1 MKLKKIAS
9 LALAGVMAV
18 SMLTACGEANNNDDT
33 QKPTEPDVTPAAGYS
48 DTFEGRLG
56 SVAGSKI
63 SMSDSN
69 ELDSALKAA
78 MDFAAHNHIAYNYDE
93 NLNKKVTFV
102 KGATNDGND
111 LHQVAAELIK
121 KADTDRES
129 MNKDD
134 ESKVINVL
142 KAESKYNKDVKYD
155 KDNVDVVMMYVVNG
169 GLSTEAAVMEVA
181 DELNTY
187 IEQLDMSYDKYPDT
201 GDSTS
206 EVVYNYTGSVSADT
220 ITLDADH
227 GKSMTFVAVEIVR
240 HLGR

>member
-9 LALAGVMAV
+9 LVLAGVMAV
-18 SMLTACGEANNNDDT
+18 SMLTACGEANNNNDT

-48 DTFEGRLG
+48 ATFEGRLG

-78 MDFAAHNHIAYNYDE
+78 MDFAAHNHIANNYDK
-93 NLNKKVTFV
+93 NLNNQVTFV

-129 MNKDD
+129 MNKKD
-134 ESKVINVL
+134 ESEVITVL
-142 KAESKYNKDVKYD
+142 KPDYNGVKYD

-187 IEQLDMSYDKYPDT
+187 IEQLDMSYDKYPVGGK

>member
-9 LALAGVMAV
+9 LALAGIMAV
-18 SMLTACGEANNNDDT
+18 SMLTACGEGNNVDDT

-78 MDFAAHNHIAYNYDE
+78 MDFAAHNHIANNYDK
-93 NLNKKVTFV
+93 NLNNQVTFV

-129 MNKDD
+129 MNKKD
-134 ESKVINVL
+134 ESEVITVL
-142 KAESKYNKDVKYD
+142 KPDYNGVKYD

-187 IEQLDMSYDKYPDT
+187 IEQLDMSYDVYP
-201 GDSTS
+201 GDKDATS

>member
-18 SMLTACGEANNNDDT
+18 SMLTACGEANNNDNT

-48 DTFEGRLG
+48 DTFEDRLG

-78 MDFAAHNHIAYNYDE
+78 MDFAAHNHIANNYDA
-93 NLNKKVTFV
+93 NLNNKVTFV
-102 KGATNDGND
+102 KGETNDGND

-129 MNKDD
+129 MSKDD

-142 KAESKYNKDVKYD
+142 KPDYSKDVKYD

-187 IEQLDMSYDKYPDT
+187 IEQLDMSYDKYPA
-201 GDSTS
+201 GNNDSTS